1 MCSSHLRYSAPKL
14 PNPFW
19 SEELHFFATV
29 CNVLHG
35 KLMSAKGLQDE
46 AASVRQAAVDLL
58 GSHIGTRRDL
68 ALAYF
73 DTLVTASRDTST
85 SVHITWWPSCV

>member
-1 MCSSHLRYSAPKL
+1 M
-14 PNPFW
+14 
-19 SEELHFFATV
+19 
-29 CNVLHG
+29 
-35 KLMSAKGLQDE
+35 
-46 AASVRQAAVDLL
+46 RQAAVDLL

-85 SVHITWWPSCV
+85 SVGPLRHLDTFSQEPQ